1 MKKMLAL
8 SLMLISFGA
17 LAGEIHV
24 KVNGMVC
31 TMCSQG
37 IQKKFS
43 KLQEV
48 QHLNVDMDNKV
59 VNITT
64 KDGQDL
70 PDEKITEL
78 ITQAGYNVAGIERK

>member
-1 MKKMLAL
+1 MKTLLAL
-8 SLMLISFGA
+8 SLFVISFGSI
-17 LAGEIHV
+17 AGEIQV

-43 KLQEV
+43 SLTEV
-48 QHLNVDMDNKV
+48 QKLNVDMDQKI

-70 PDEKITEL
+70 SDQKITEL